1 MQEVWMQLCSTP
13 MLNQHP
19 LCRYLWRQ
27 NYNLSITQV
36 YSQINDPI
44 VQSSNLQQLSYDING
59 PYADP
64 DDFVDYL
71 TTCEALTTPLPSP
84 EIVQYIST
92 KASICMLICK
102 QCTL

>member
-1 MQEVWMQLCSTP
+1 MNGSCRPHAMPGLSLASPATTNAF
-13 MLNQHP
+13 MLNTNAEHIS
-19 LCRYLWRQ
+19 LRRYLWRR

-71 TTCEALTTPLPSP
+71 TTCEGLTTPLPSP
-84 EIVQYIST
+84 
-92 KASICMLICK
+92 
-102 QCTL
+102 